1 MICCSASGV
10 GRVVGIE
17 KDLNNNEYVLV
28 EIERPFYDVPNKQ
41 RFDIIPLFDWKDSC
55 KRFSKF
61 IDKGDII
68 AFKGRIETRCEIGLS
83 VVCEQLSVILKQK
96 EKTIV

>member
-41 RFDIIPLFDWKDSC
+41 RFDIIPLFDWKDNC

-68 AFKGRIETRCEIGLS
+68 VRDTDENVSERKFENEEEFNAILGIENSLD
-83 VVCEQLSVILKQK
+83 
-96 EKTIV
+96 